1 MEQHESDT
9 TSPQKLLPR
18 GHSHLGASE
27 LRALLLI
34 FLRLGE
40 IQRSLRLLLLKEL
53 QRQPVL
59 LGGAGPGAVAGQ
71 DAGHGSCGARPGR
84 SHLARTHTHTRT
96 PGAIYS
102 PRGPSADP
110 PPPAPGS
117 GRPPAPPACSPRP
130 AGPEAAVRPLPLT
143 HRYMPAPL
151 PLAVAMETAGTPSA
165 NLARFFPRADED
177 PPAPR
182 APRLAPQHP
191 RPAGGRPAKTP
202 ENRARRRGRSAAESH
217 AERRRGVCRES
228 ADGPEA
234 AGSRRTAATDP
245 ARPSPHQAAR
255 RAARPGSCLSARG
268 RW

>member
-1 MEQHESDT
+1 MAGGSSPSPPRQRRT
-9 TSPQKLLPR
+9 TSPAR
-18 GHSHLGASE
+18 HSHLGASE
-27 LRALLLI
+27 LRALRLI
-34 FLRLGE
+34 FLRLDE
-40 IQRSLRLLLLKEL
+40 IQHSLRLLLLKEL

-182 APRLAPQHP
+182 APRLAPQLP
-191 RPAGGRPAKTP
+191 RPAAGRPERTP
-202 ENRARRRGRSAAESH
+202 ENRSRPAGADRREKGMPSGG
-217 AERRRGVCRES
+217 GVS
-228 ADGPEA
+228 
-234 AGSRRTAATDP
+234 AGSRRTERRRLGAGATPPQAPQGRRRIRQRGGQP
-245 ARPSPHQAAR
+245 ALGPA
-255 RAARPGSCLSARG
+255 
-268 RW
+268 